1 MSKLSRQLKHKN
13 EVHNA
18 KNFLL
23 IGAPNVGKS
32 TIFNRL
38 TNATSLVSNIDRM
51 TTEHTVGKI
60 KKTKDLSY
68 LIDLPGVYNL
78 SHPIAEEYETS
89 YHLIHGQVDGIVN
102 VISAFSIERDLYLTL
117 QCIETGLL
125 NTLTINMIDL
135 INTKQIDWDKLSKK
149 LNGVNIVLTRSNRNR
164 NVKLITKSISNNKHV
179 KDNVITYSTKI
190 EKAIDDIER
199 VLPDKLVVSKRFVAL
214 MVLEKNDYFINQ
226 IKHHYPDCAKQLDK
240 VIKQYKD
247 FDCIEEIRNTKNE
260 FVQYLLRNCGF
271 KSKNYLKVDMTKQQ
285 KFDHWFLKKWIG
297 IPLFIIIALAIYY
310 LAFGNY
316 AGGWLTQ
323 KFGEWLTTQ
332 NPDWKG
338 PAYGLYLLF
347 NNVFHAPQWCTS
359 FFVEGVWGG
368 IAIILPFVITITI
381 LYTCIT
387 IIQQVGML
395 SRVSVL
401 LDNALSKFGLSGRS
415 VVNLLTG
422 FGCSVPAL
430 MLARSSS
437 SKKERIISV
446 LIVPFCACT
455 TRVIVL
461 SAVSNAV
468 FGNLAWLVTFSL
480 VFFSG
485 LLALLIGLTFSKTMF
500 RKQKSFF
507 CVEMVN
513 WNGLDIRVIAKS
525 VWLQLKEFLKK
536 AFLIVLIS
544 NVIIWI
550 LVHVGPK
557 GYVGSG
563 LFSGFNIEGSLLRY
577 IGHGLG
583 YLMYPI
589 FGGVNWKLTASLVAG
604 LPAKEITLTTL
615 IQVAEGGKIAT
626 LFATKYL
633 ALSYLVFMLF
643 YLPCLPSMNTIRSE
657 VGIKNMFMNLG
668 VSFATAYVLATL
680 TYWIGYGI
688 SLI

>member
-18 KNFLL
+18 RNFLL

-38 TNATSLVSNIDRM
+38 TNATSVVSNIDRM
-51 TTEHTVGKI
+51 TTEHTVGRI
-60 KKTKDLSY
+60 KRLRDLSY

-89 YHLIHGQVDGIVN
+89 YHLIHGRADGIVN
-102 VISAFSIERDLYLTL
+102 VISAFSIERDLYLTI

-125 NTLTINMIDL
+125 NTLAINMIDL
-135 INTKQIDWDKLSKK
+135 INVDSINWDKLSEK
-149 LNGVNIVLTRSNRNR
+149 LGGVNIALTRSNRNK
-164 NVKLITKSISNNKHV
+164 NVLAIPYSIAKNKHA
-179 KDNVITYSTKI
+179 NPQIITYSNEI
-190 EKAIDDIER
+190 EIAIRNIEN
-199 VLPDKLVVSKRFVAL
+199 VLPNNLVVSKRFVAL
-214 MVLEKNDYFINQ
+214 MLLEKNDYYLNQ
-226 IKHHYPDCAKQLDK
+226 IKHHYPDCAKQLDE
-240 VIKQYKD
+240 VVSLYKD
-247 FDCIEEIRNTKNE
+247 KNYIEEIRTTKKE
-260 FVQYLLRNCGF
+260 FISNLLKDCAIP
-271 KSKNYLKVDMTKQQ
+271 SVPYLKVNMTKQQ

-297 IPLFIIIALAIYY
+297 IPAFILIALIIYY

-316 AGGWLTQ
+316 AGGWLQ
-323 KFGEWLTTQ
+323 SHFASWLTDVVGGQ
-332 NPDWKG
+332 WLFK
-338 PAYGLYLLF
+338 LF
-347 NNVFHAPQWCTS
+347 NNIFHAPQWLTS

-368 IAIILPFVITITI
+368 LAIVLPFIVTITI
-381 LYTCIT
+381 LYTLVT
-387 IIQQVGML
+387 IIQQIGLL

-422 FGCSVPAL
+422 FGCSVPAV

-437 SKKERIISV
+437 SKKERFISV
-446 LIVPFCACT
+446 LIVPFVACT

-468 FGNLAWLVTFSL
+468 FGNWAWLVTFGL

-500 RKQKSFF
+500 RKQTSFF

-513 WNGLDIRVIAKS
+513 WNGLDMRIVLKT

-536 AFLIVLIS
+536 AFVIVLIA
-544 NVIIWI
+544 NAIIWI
-550 LVHVGPK
+550 FVHVGPS
-557 GYVGSG
+557 GYVGSN
-563 LFSGFNIEGSLLRY
+563 LFAGTFKIENSLLKY
-577 IGHGLG
+577 IGTGLG
-583 YLMYPI
+583 YVMYPV
-589 FGGVNWKLTASLVAG
+589 FGGVNWKLTASLFVG

-615 IQVAEGGKIAT
+615 TQCADGGKIAT
-626 LFATKYL
+626 LFAGQFGKAL
-633 ALSYLVFMLF
+633 AMSYLVFMLF
-643 YLPCLPSMNTIRSE
+643 YLPCVPTMNVIRSE

-668 VSFATAYVLATL
+668 VSLAVAYVLATL

-688 SLI
+688 CLI